1 MSLLTIQFFIAFI
14 SAINSI
20 KNLETFVRLVSR
32 FTKDSYRSTYH
43 DTILRS
49 RLRNNRRNNTQ
60 V

>member
-49 RLRNNRRNNTQ
+49 RRRNNRRNNTQ